1 MNRDIVL
8 KVGGSILY
16 DHLLNLNFE
25 LFKRLKQWY
34 EENKKEYDHIVF
46 VVGGGGLSRNMEQKV
61 SETINNVN
69 SIHEISMS
77 ITQTNAVI
85 FSSYL
90 EDKDIFVPKTLG
102 DAYEFLHKDGK
113 GYMVSGGQKVG
124 WSTDMDAAV
133 FADALTLDRVFKV
146 SNVDYIYDKDPKK
159 FADAVKY
166 DVVTYDECLSKN
178 YRDNEFDELYE
189 QGDSYWTEFN

>member
-1 MNRDIVL
+1 MSRDIVL

-25 LFKRLKQWY
+25 LFKRLKEWY
-34 EENKKEYDHIVF
+34 KENKKEYDHIVF

-61 SETINNVN
+61 SETIHNVD

-102 DAYEFLHKDGK
+102 DAYEFLHKEGN

-146 SNVDYIYDKDPKK
+146 SNVDYIY
-159 FADAVKY
+159 
-166 DVVTYDECLSKN
+166 
-178 YRDNEFDELYE
+178 
-189 QGDSYWTEFN
+189 